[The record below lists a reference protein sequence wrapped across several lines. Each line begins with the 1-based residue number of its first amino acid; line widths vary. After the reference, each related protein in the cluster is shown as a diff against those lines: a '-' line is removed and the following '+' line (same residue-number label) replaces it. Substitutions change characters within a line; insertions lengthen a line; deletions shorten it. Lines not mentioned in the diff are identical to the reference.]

1 MAKHR
6 IVGINFDHMHMGD
19 LLRLV
24 ADHPDAEVVGVW
36 HSEPTQPGEVLD
48 RLGLPQS
55 LRYDDWQRCIE
66 DAKPTAAILCPSTGG
81 HRQWVC
87 DVAAYDLDILVEKPF
102 AASLADAD
110 AMIDAVHGRG
120 NKLAINWPLAWYP
133 SHRTAKRL
141 LDEGRIGNL
150 LNVRYY
156 DGNRGPVMHKMDKI
170 EVTDEAELLREKQ
183 NAWFYKAE
191 HAGGSLQD
199 YLGYGTTLATW
210 YHDGKRPID
219 VTCMADRPTGLE
231 VDEHSVTVARYDVGL
246 STFETRWGTFTD
258 PWTHQP
264 QPKCG
269 FVLCGDAGTI
279 SSYDFEP
286 TVRLQ
291 SRDHPAGQDIPV
303 DPLASP
309 NTDGVSYFL
318 DCIDHDRPI
327 EGPLSP
333 IISRIGQEI
342 VDAAAL
348 SAKEGRTVSLPAAS
362 PPVPHPS

>member
-24 ADHPDAEVVGVW
+24 VDHPDAEVVGVW
-36 HSEPTQPGEVLD
+36 HEEPSKPTEVLE

-55 LRYDDWQRCIE
+55 LRYDDWRQCIE
-66 DAKPTAAILCPSTGG
+66 QSKPTAAIVCPSTGG
-81 HRQWVC
+81 HREWVC
-87 DVAAYDLDILVEKPF
+87 NVAEYGLDILAEKPF
-102 AASLADAD
+102 AANVEDAD
-110 AMIDAVHGRG
+110 AMIAAVEAQG

-133 SHRTAKRL
+133 AHRTAKRL

-150 LNVRYY
+150 LNVHYY
-156 DGNRGPVMHKMDKI
+156 DGNRGPAMHKMDKI
-170 EVTDEAELLREKQ
+170 EINDPAELLREKQ
-183 NAWFYKAE
+183 ESWFYKAE

-210 YHDGKRPID
+210 YHNGKRPLE
-219 VTCMADRPTGLE
+219 VTCMADRPGGLE

-246 STFETRWGTFTD
+246 SKFETRWGTFTD
-258 PWTHQP
+258 PWTLQP

-279 SSYDFEP
+279 ASYDFEP

-291 SRDHPAGQDIPV
+291 THAKPEGEGIPV
-303 DPLASP
+303 DPLAAP
-309 NTDGVSYFL
+309 YTDGITYFL
-318 DCIDHDRPI
+318 DCIERDAPI

-333 IISRIGQEI
+333 VISRVGQEI

-348 SAKEGRTVSLPAAS
+348 SAKEGRAVSLA
-362 PPVPHPS
+362 